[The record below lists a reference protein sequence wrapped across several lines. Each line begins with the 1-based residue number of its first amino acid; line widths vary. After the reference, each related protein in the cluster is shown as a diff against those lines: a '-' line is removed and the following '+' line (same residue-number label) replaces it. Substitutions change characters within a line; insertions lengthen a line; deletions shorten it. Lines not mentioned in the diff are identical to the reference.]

1 MSRLEFS
8 STAGSSKD
16 AQVQVVK
23 VQLCGRQ
30 RVDPNAAYCSTFYRN
45 AKKHI
50 SGINNPKGWEDM
62 RQDKGTNDNEA
73 KEKTGGKYGRCNSGI
88 MRQAK

>member
-1 MSRLEFS
+1 MKGLEFS
-8 STAGSSKD
+8 STAGCSKD

-30 RVDPNAAYCSTFYRN
+30 GVDPNAAYCSTFYRN
-45 AKKHI
+45 AKKHS
-50 SGINNPKGWEDM
+50 SGINNPDTATREDM

-73 KEKTGGKYGRCNSGI
+73 KGKQVGNMAGVT
-88 MRQAK
+88 QG

>member
-30 RVDPNAAYCSTFYRN
+30 GVDPNAAYCSTFYRN

-73 KEKTGGKYGRCNSGI
+73 KEKQVGNMAGVTQG
-88 MRQAK
+88 